1 MRDVNPSNH
10 SLHAWGM
17 VQHCQLSVTRMG
29 YGTTLP
35 TIRDNGWG
43 ALSAHCTG
51 FYVSSPQGTHSPGHR
66 ALPATILPPPGQH
79 QHMREKVIVHIT
91 GVALA
96 TLTTEDGEEFRE
108 DIARHLSALLR
119 ILKVRNA
126 LLIGLQ
132 HGQNSAHYWV
142 AYVCC
147 VCGYSRGCLVA
158 AFVYRCLCG
167 W

>member
-1 MRDVNPSNH
+1 MTMDGERCP
-10 SLHAWGM
+10 L
-17 VQHCQLSVTRMG
+17 
-29 YGTTLP
+29 TTP
-35 TIRDNGWG
+35 
-43 ALSAHCTG
+43 A
-51 FYVSSPQGTHSPGHR
+51 YVSSPQGTHSPGHR

-142 AYVCC
+142 AYVCYG